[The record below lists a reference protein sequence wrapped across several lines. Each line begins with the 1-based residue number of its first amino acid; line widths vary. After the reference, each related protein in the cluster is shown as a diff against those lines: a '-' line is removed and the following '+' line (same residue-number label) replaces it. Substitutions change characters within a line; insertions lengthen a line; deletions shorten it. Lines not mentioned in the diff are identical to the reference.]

1 MGRHCGDRGKSNVN
15 LDLVS
20 SGPAVL
26 AVVGEHRTDPD
37 RLLLLGD
44 DGQYYTYC
52 DDVDSPVAVE
62 LTADWIVDLAVAD
75 AA

>member
-1 MGRHCGDRGKSNVN
+1 MRTHCGDRGKSNVR
-15 LDLVS
+15 LDLVP

-26 AVVGEHRTDPD
+26 AVVGEHRADPD

-44 DGQYYTYC
+44 DGTYYTYC
-52 DDVDSPVAVE
+52 DDRDDPVAVE
-62 LTADWIVDLAVAD
+62 LTADWIVDMAVAD

>member
-1 MGRHCGDRGKSNVN
+1 MRGHHVDRRESNVR

-52 DDVDSPVAVE
+52 DDISDPVAIE
-62 LTADWIVDLAVAD
+62 LTADWIVDLSVAD